1 MNRWNGRYAS
11 RVAVSTERRLY
22 RALLSSSSG
31 WSRVLRIDAI
41 GGPPHCDFANQGG
54 GMTSRSSPGWRAVT
68 SADVILDLVGEV
80 GDKLRSLGQV
90 GPPDGIGLER
100 RWYARQPGQRTWV
113 DRRQRW
119 NAPVEHGR
127 HVVCGS
133 KIACVGG
140 CQHVAEW
147 VLSTFGRKGE
157 QMCPQGRPSR
167 FGGEPRNVVVGLVEF
182 SGGLVAP
189 ALERGPPARL
199 AQSAYRKAA
208 SLAVTGGNY
217 RASYDVLGY
226 MVDVASCAKNS
237 ASRSAA

>member
-1 MNRWNGRYAS
+1 MPFESLFPQSGACI
-11 RVAVSTERRLY
+11 E
-22 RALLSSSSG
+22 LSSSSG
-31 WSRVLRIDAI
+31 WSRVLRIDA
-41 GGPPHCDFANQGG
+41 
-54 GMTSRSSPGWRAVT
+54 
-68 SADVILDLVGEV
+68 SADVILALVGEV

-157 QMCPQGRPSR
+157 QMCPQGRP
-167 FGGEPRNVVVGLVEF
+167 GGSEVSPG
-182 SGGLVAP
+182 
-189 ALERGPPARL
+189 
-199 AQSAYRKAA
+199 
-208 SLAVTGGNY
+208 
-217 RASYDVLGY
+217 
-226 MVDVASCAKNS
+226 M
-237 ASRSAA
+237 